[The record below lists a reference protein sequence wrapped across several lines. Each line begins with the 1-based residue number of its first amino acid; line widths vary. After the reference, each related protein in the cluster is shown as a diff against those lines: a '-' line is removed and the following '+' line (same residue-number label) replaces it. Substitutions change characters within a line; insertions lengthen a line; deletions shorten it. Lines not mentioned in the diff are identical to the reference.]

1 MLLANMGL
9 AQASYSQGKNIIVL
23 AGQSNMSG
31 RGGVVNDTWDGV
43 IPPECRP
50 NPAILRL
57 SADLNWVEASD
68 PLHRDIDVTK
78 ICGVGPGMA
87 FANRLLAKGSSTG
100 VVGLVPCAIGGTN
113 ISEWAR
119 GTNPYSQL
127 VRRAAVAVQGGGRIQ
142 AMLWY
147 QGESDTVS
155 EMDAELYKER
165 LEKFFMDLRA
175 DLESPMLP
183 IIQVA
188 LASGEGPFVDKVR
201 EAQLGTDLANVSC
214 VDAQGLQLE
223 PDQLHLT
230 TPAQVQLGQ
239 MLADAF
245 LHTIPSPLQ
254 SGAPKNTSPLFFKPF
269 P

>member
-1 MLLANMGL
+1 MGCSIPDTPLTHKAMTNFLFLMLLANMGL
-9 AQASYSQGKNIIVL
+9 AQASYSQGKNIIIL
-23 AGQSNMSG
+23 AGQSNISG
-31 RGGVVNDTWDGV
+31 RGGIVNDTWDGV

-57 SADLNWVEASD
+57 SADLTWVEASD

-87 FANRLLAKGSSTG
+87 FANRF
-100 VVGLVPCAIGGTN
+100 IGQ
-113 ISEWAR
+113 EL
-119 GTNPYSQL
+119 YQL
-127 VRRAAVAVQGGGRIQ
+127 VRRAAVAVQGVGRIQ

-155 EMDAELYKER
+155 EMDAEMYKGR

-183 IIQVA
+183 IIQHQD
-188 LASGEGPFVDKVR
+188 EGPFVDKVR
-201 EAQLGTDLANVSC
+201 EAQLGTHLANVSC

-223 PDQLHLT
+223 PGPVAPNHT
-230 TPAQVQLGQ
+230 STGSTW
-239 MLADAF
+239 ADV
-245 LHTIPSPLQ
+245 S
-254 SGAPKNTSPLFFKPF
+254 
-269 P
+269 